1 MRYITFPAVATM
13 LILAAGCATS
23 SSSRSPD
30 HRAAAAEPATRIT
43 LAEAE
48 ARLSADAEQPTRFER
63 LYQRGPVTIMLRQ
76 FERGATVPDHS
87 VPGTAMALVT
97 EGHLEITVGDQ
108 AHSLQAGQMLVME
121 PDVVHNVRAI
131 EASQMLLTIANP

>member
-1 MRYITFPAVATM
+1 MRYLTFPAIVAM
-13 LILAAGCATS
+13 LILGVGCAASVRPLDDGTTT
-23 SSSRSPD
+23 
-30 HRAAAAEPATRIT
+30 AEPATHIT
-43 LAEAE
+43 LADAGT
-48 ARLSADAEQPTRFER
+48 RLSADADQPTRFER

-97 EGHLEITVGDQ
+97 DGQLEITVGNQ
-108 AHSLQAGQMLVME
+108 VHTLHAGQMLVME

-131 EASQMLLTIANP
+131 EASEMLLTIANP